1 MIKEMGMQKLRNL
14 GILVFLLMI
23 FGSSQS
29 TRDFSSQPQVYYP
42 QRYPKMLFTLGMECK
57 CCDGASS
64 NENCESIWK
73 GSCSK
78 LQCLPWKQY
87 HHV

>member
-1 MIKEMGMQKLRNL
+1 MNELFMCSFCMFVNQKIQVVNHENNL
-14 GILVFLLMI
+14 QSKA
-23 FGSSQS
+23 SSES
-29 TRDFSSQPQVYYP
+29 MNDNSVG
-42 QRYPKMLFTLGMECK
+42 YPKMLFTLGMECK

-87 HHV
+87 RHV